1 METIPSENILEL
13 RRLSA
18 KLCEINDYDNYKEI
32 IIEVKNVVEN
42 STVEITQN
50 KTPKQKIKCYE
61 NMCTAITKLLQK
73 LK

>member
-1 METIPSENILEL
+1 MESIPSENILEL

-18 KLCEINDYDNYKEI
+18 KLCEINDFDNYKEI
-32 IIEVKNVVEN
+32 IIEVKNVVET
-42 STVEITQN
+42 STAEIIQN

-61 NMCTAITKLLQK
+61 NMCINITNLLQK